1 MAHLVYLSLGSNMG
15 DREGYL
21 RQAVARLKS
30 IPGINVITESSI
42 IETAPWGMTEQ
53 PAFLN
58 MALTLRTSF
67 APFIVLQIMQKMEEL
82 AGREHTEKWGP
93 RTLDIDILSYDD
105 IELNFPQLTL
115 PHPHLTERLFVL
127 QPLAEIAPE
136 LVVKGKTVR
145 EWLELVRL
153 GEEADSK

>member
-15 DREGYL
+15 DREEYL

-30 IPGINVITESSI
+30 ITGLNVIAESSI
-42 IETAPWGMTEQ
+42 IETEPWGMTDQ

-58 MALTLRTSF
+58 MAVAMRTSF
-67 APFIVLQIMQKMEEL
+67 APFVVLQIMQKMEEL
-82 AGREHTEKWGP
+82 AGREHLEKWGP
-93 RTLDIDILSYDD
+93 RTLDIDILTYDD